1 MTTCVACPYGCAC
14 PHCCG
19 CCCVATSYGVAGTN
33 LVRVSHC
40 GSVKRKALPLFV
52 SLRAF
57 VRRSRLARER
67 AERARDSASPSSV
80 SPGVAKTHRTQKRQ
94 RAEQRPEQKAP
105 QHDGD
110 RSDVV
115 LGQVRPVHALR
126 VAHVRVLRAGRVHP
140 VLPGHRVRDA
150 GTRVRDARGVVLGRV
165 RHVRCRRL

>member
-1 MTTCVACPYGCAC
+1 MTTFCGGIMTTCVACPYGCAC

-67 AERARDSASPSSV
+67 AERARFRVAFV
-80 SPGVAKTHRTQKRQ
+80 SLARCREDAPDTEAPAGRATA
-94 RAEQRPEQKAP
+94 RAESTP
-105 QHDGD
+105 
-110 RSDVV
+110 
-115 LGQVRPVHALR
+115 
-126 VAHVRVLRAGRVHP
+126 
-140 VLPGHRVRDA
+140 
-150 GTRVRDARGVVLGRV
+150 TRW
-165 RHVRCRRL
+165 